1 MIFRF
6 GSYLHPSYL
15 HLLLGKVIFWRGNC
29 GSIIMK
35 IKKYNYEN
43 MRKNGQKA
51 KHLFHGKSNKIEVL
65 YIYRN
70 IFTGL
75 LTIYRFNSFK
85 ILS

>member
-6 GSYLHPSYL
+6 GSYLYPSYL

-65 YIYRN
+65 YIYIG
-70 IFTGL
+70 IFSL
-75 LTIYRFNSFK
+75 D
-85 ILS
+85 LSI